1 MQKKKKMFGFGK
13 VIINNK
19 PITRIGLDSGVL
31 VALIDNNQEYNL
43 KRPEFFIKKGICY
56 IYQLVV
62 NQAIGVLI
70 YKRKYPKEKAI
81 QETLKFLDENN
92 ILLLREEKIDTDK
105 RNKIL
110 NDLKSQR
117 NKLKVI
123 PKPEDSDLDI
133 ISSYKCEGIDC
144 IITTN
149 YKHFIELGNYL
160 GIRIERIE
168 TEKQRDRRESDKIMR
183 EFFWRPKKNFK
194 KFK

>member
-81 QETLKFLDENN
+81 QETLNFLL
-92 ILLLREEKIDTDK
+92 ILI
-105 RNKIL
+105 
-110 NDLKSQR
+110 
-117 NKLKVI
+117 
-123 PKPEDSDLDI
+123 
-133 ISSYKCEGIDC
+133 
-144 IITTN
+144 
-149 YKHFIELGNYL
+149 
-160 GIRIERIE
+160 
-168 TEKQRDRRESDKIMR
+168 
-183 EFFWRPKKNFK
+183 
-194 KFK
+194 